1 MESDILRIRGPF
13 LREII
18 RFVVDKV
25 VRKKYGTGLDIDVR
39 NLEIAEDA
47 DPQYLKIDLVVK
59 VKKDD
64 LNSLIKR
71 AMK

>member
-18 RFVVDKV
+18 RFAVDKV

-71 AMK
+71 AMR